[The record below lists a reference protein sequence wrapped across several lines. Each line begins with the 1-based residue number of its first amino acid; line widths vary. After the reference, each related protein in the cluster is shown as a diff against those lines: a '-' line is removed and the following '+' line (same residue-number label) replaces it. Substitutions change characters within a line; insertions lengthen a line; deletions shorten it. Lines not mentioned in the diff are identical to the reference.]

1 MSAPWDDMTLRAA
14 AAGAMALA
22 FGGAPLGVLLVAR
35 RMSLVGD
42 ALSHGLL
49 PGAAVAYLI
58 VGPDPWAL
66 TVGALVAALVVAGL
80 SSLLARTKR
89 LPEDGAFA
97 VIYLGALALGV
108 AILGPARNPEVVETL
123 LFGSVRA
130 LDAPALILAAS
141 AATGTLVAIALFV
154 RGFVGES
161 ADPVF
166 MRVSG
171 LEGAPLHLLLM
182 MLTALNLVAGFR
194 AFGALMT
201 VALITVPAAAS
212 RFWARTYLGQA
223 AAAALVSA
231 IASMTGLLAAHRAGI
246 EPGAAMALAAV
257 LLFSLSALL
266 GREHSLL
273 QNLMGRAHLKGRAAP

>member
-1 MSAPWDDMTLRAA
+1 MTPLWHDASLRAA
-14 AAGAMALA
+14 AAGALALA

-49 PGAAVAYLI
+49 PGAAIAFLLA
-58 VGPDPWAL
+58 GPNPWAL
-66 TVGALVAALVVAGL
+66 TVGALAAALVVAGL

-97 VIYLGALALGV
+97 VTYLGALALGI
-108 AILGPARNPEVVETL
+108 AILGPMRDPNVVEAL
-123 LFGSVRA
+123 LFGSVKA
-130 LDAPALILAAS
+130 LDAQGLILAAS
-141 AATGTLVAIALFV
+141 AATATLVALALFV
-154 RGFVGES
+154 RGFVGEA

-171 LEGAPLHLLLM
+171 LQGAPLHLLLM

-201 VALITVPAAAS
+201 VALMTVPAAAA
-212 RFWARTYLGQA
+212 RFWGRTYLAQA
-223 AAAALVSA
+223 GAAIVVSA
-231 IASMTGLLAAHRAGI
+231 LASAIGLTVGHGFGV

-257 LLFSLSALL
+257 ALFLVSAGL
-266 GREHSLL
+266 GSEHSLL
-273 QNLMGRAHLKGRAAP
+273 QSVRGRAHLRA